1 MQRKK
6 RSSLA
11 ELQRFFAN
19 ELIVHLDALNGTSP
33 WRPGFYEKATTLL
46 APAHSGT
53 RKKIGLRLVA
63 SDWVQVCQR
72 IGDGLVWNTRES
84 TCPWQRFELNRIY
97 GADAA
102 RDVATTPCILR
113 TPNGPLR
120 LGSYSLLHLGSGIAV
135 NPHWPEAVL
144 QDTARLACARL
155 DRDLLSALGSS
166 VECCVE
172 SSQPFAPNQPGVDL
186 LLTLVASDTD
196 ERHAFSLRTTPQAA
210 LRWLSHEQWE
220 PLLRE
225 DMPQALMALPF
236 NGQLWLGS
244 TRMPWAELSSI
255 QPGDAIRIA
264 HSYISANGR
273 ARIELA
279 RTHMNVTLTGAQ
291 TVRFESWGNQSM
303 SNAADASMRSSDT
316 EIYIENPAQPAVMDD
331 LQISLEF
338 TTGNVLMS
346 LGQLRAL
353 AVGSVI
359 GLGMAAQ
366 AKVSI
371 SANGQR
377 IGSGELI
384 DVDGLLAVEVMQLHA
399 AP

>member
-53 RKKIGLRLVA
+53 RKKIRLRLVA

-72 IGDGLVWNTRES
+72 IGGGLVWS
-84 TCPWQRFELNRIY
+84 TQEGTSPWQRFELSRIC
-97 GADAA
+97 GAD
-102 RDVATTPCILR
+102 VGLNVGTTPCILR
-113 TPNGPLR
+113 TPNGSLR
-120 LGSYSLLHLGSGIAV
+120 LYSHSLLHLGSGIAV
-135 NPHWPEAVL
+135 NPNWPAPVL
-144 QDTARLACARL
+144 QDTVRLACARL
-155 DRDLLSALGSS
+155 DRGLLNALGSS

-172 SSQPFAPNQPGVDL
+172 SSQPISPDQPGVDL

-196 ERHAFSLRTTPQAA
+196 ERHAFSLCTTPQTA
-210 LRWLSHEQWE
+210 LRWLSHEQWVSL
-220 PLLRE
+220 PRE
-225 DMPQALMALPF
+225 DMPQALMALPSK
-236 NGQLWLGS
+236 GQLWLGS
-244 TRMPWAELSSI
+244 TRMPWAEFLSI

-264 HSYISANGR
+264 HPYISANGQ
-273 ARIELA
+273 ARIRLG
-279 RTHMNVTLTGAQ
+279 RMHMNVILTNAQ

-303 SNAADASMRSSDT
+303 SNAEDTPVLASDT
-316 EIYIENPAQPAVMDD
+316 EIFFENPAQPAVMDD

-338 TTGNVLMS
+338 TTGHILMS

-353 AVGSVI
+353 AVGSII

-366 AKVSI
+366 AKVDI

-377 IGSGELI
+377 IGTGELI
-384 DVDGLLAVEVMQLHA
+384 DVDGLLAVEVIQLHA
-399 AP
+399 TR